1 MLKRS
6 GVMMLAC
13 ALGLVSCKKSERV
26 DFEQVR
32 GDFVFG
38 SLALAPVS
46 ATQQGYHFHKRL
58 PLDEMIDD
66 YSQPGIRGQHLF
78 WERFRDR
85 LAKIDPNSLAPEDR
99 ADYEM
104 IRDQIAL
111 ALLEL
116 DTIQNWRHNP
126 TQYVELAGNAL
137 FEPYVLEYAP
147 KETRYKQII
156 ARLARIPNLMEQAKA
171 NLIASPEVWTRV
183 AQQENEGNIGLIEGP
198 LKTDA
203 PAALRAQY
211 DKAAKPAVDSLRAFN
226 NWLKTDLANRL
237 SDWRLGRT
245 NYDLKFKYTLEVDKT
260 PAQVLAE
267 AEAELKAT
275 QEKMAKLAAPLSIR
289 EALDKIA
296 RDHTTPE
303 NYLAAARK
311 DLTEATEFVRAKNL
325 VPLPDTK
332 NLRVIETPEFMR
344 GIYGVGGFAPA
355 PALEPQLGAFY
366 WVTPIPNSW
375 PKERVESKLREYNTF
390 GLQHLTVHEA
400 MPGHYVQFE
409 YANRVEPQS
418 RRLLRNIYGNTPYVE
433 GWAFYTQQLMADE
446 GYLNNAPG
454 YRMTLYKQILR
465 AVGNAILDIRLHT
478 MGMTDQQAMDLMLNQ
493 TFQEK
498 EEATAKLQ
506 RAALSS
512 AQLPCYFVGWKGWHQ
527 VRADYEKAHVGTF
540 NLSAFHERAL
550 EESAVPLPVLDR
562 LLGKR

>member
-1 MLKRS
+1 
-6 GVMMLAC
+6 MMLAC

-375 PKERVESKLREYNTF
+375 PKEGVESKLREYNTF

>member
-1 MLKRS
+1 
-6 GVMMLAC
+6 MMLAC
-13 ALGLVSCKKSERV
+13 ALALVSCSRKTEQM

-32 GDFVFG
+32 SDFVFG
-38 SLALAPVS
+38 SLALSPVS

-58 PLDEMIDD
+58 PLDEMMDD
-66 YSQPGIRGQHLF
+66 YSQPGMRGQHLF

-85 LAKIDPNSLAPEDR
+85 LAKTDPNSLSPEDR
-99 ADYEM
+99 ADYEI
-104 IRDQIAL
+104 IRDQISL

-126 TQYVELAGNAL
+126 TLYVETAGNAL

-147 KETRYKQII
+147 RETRYKQII

-171 NLIASPEVWTRV
+171 NLITSPEVWTRV

-198 LKTDA
+198 LKTGA
-203 PAALRAQY
+203 PAALRAEY
-211 DKAAKPAVDSLRAFN
+211 DKAAKLAVDALRAFD
-226 NWLKTDLANRL
+226 NWLKTDLATRL
-237 SDWRLGRT
+237 SDWRLGKT
-245 NYDLKFKYTLEVDKT
+245 NYDLKFKFTLGVDKT
-260 PAQVLAE
+260 PAQVLEE

-275 QEKMAKLAAPLSIR
+275 QAKMAKLAAPLSIR

-303 NYLAAARK
+303 NYLADARK
-311 DLTEATEFVRAKNL
+311 DLSEATEFVRAKNL

-332 NLRVIETPEFMR
+332 NLRVIEPPEFMR
-344 GIYGVGGFAPA
+344 GLYGVGGFAPA
-355 PALEPQLGAFY
+355 PVLEPQLGAFY
-366 WVTPIPNSW
+366 WVTPIPKSW
-375 PKERVESKLREYNTF
+375 PKERAESKLREYNTY

-400 MPGHYVQFE
+400 MPGHYLQFE

-418 RRLLRNIYGNTPYVE
+418 RRLLRNIYGNVPYVE

-446 GYLNNAPG
+446 GYMNNAPAF
-454 YRMTLYKQILR
+454 RMTLYKQILR
-465 AVGNAILDIRLHT
+465 AIGNAILDIRLHT

-512 AQLPCYFVGWKGWHQ
+512 AQLPTYFVGWKAWRQ
-527 VRADYEKAHVGTF
+527 VREEYEKANAGTF
-540 NLSAFHERAL
+540 SLSGFHERAL
-550 EESAVPLPVLDR
+550 KESAVPLPVLGR
-562 LLGKR
+562 LLGNR